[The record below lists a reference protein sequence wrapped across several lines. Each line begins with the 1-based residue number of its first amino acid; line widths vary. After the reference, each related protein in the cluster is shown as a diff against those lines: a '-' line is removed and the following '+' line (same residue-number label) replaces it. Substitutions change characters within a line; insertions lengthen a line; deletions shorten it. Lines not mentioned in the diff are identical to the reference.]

1 MPLHARELHLSP
13 RPNCGDTE
21 PPGTRLETPPPA
33 PAPHL
38 GPARSVWP
46 PALWQMAAGW
56 PPDPLPG
63 HTEVG
68 EPSGEAA
75 SRKTG
80 RKPSPP
86 HSHRDVVTGSR
97 KKKHTHTH
105 SVLCSPCASAL
116 GGRGAE
122 SLGPTPGPATD
133 QRCDSPSP
141 GLGALTRTTGR
152 RTPAARGRFGP
163 TREGEGEGIAAF
175 EGGGNLGFRARVCK
189 LEALRPDLPTR
200 ISGLA
205 ELFFFFEIGICCQHE
220 KFESF
225 PTKCRSFRFLK
236 ISPF

>member
-21 PPGTRLETPPPA
+21 QPGTRLETSPPA

-63 HTEVG
+63 HTDVG

-97 KKKHTHTH
+97 KKKHTHTVS
-105 SVLCSPCASAL
+105 SVLRAHRPWEAVGPRAWVPRPARPLTSGATHPPRASV
-116 GGRGAE
+116 
-122 SLGPTPGPATD
+122 
-133 QRCDSPSP
+133 PSP
-141 GLGALTRTTGR
+141 GR
-152 RTPAARGRFGP
+152 
-163 TREGEGEGIAAF
+163 REGGRPPREAVSGPREKAKGK
-175 EGGGNLGFRARVCK
+175 EPPPSKVEENLGFRARVCK

>member
-21 PPGTRLETPPPA
+21 QPGTRLEASPPA

-63 HTEVG
+63 HTDVG

-97 KKKHTHTH
+97 KTHTHTQCPLFSRAH
-105 SVLCSPCASAL
+105 RPWEAVGPRAWVPRPARPLTSGATHPPRASV
-116 GGRGAE
+116 
-122 SLGPTPGPATD
+122 
-133 QRCDSPSP
+133 PSP
-141 GLGALTRTTGR
+141 GR
-152 RTPAARGRFGP
+152 
-163 TREGEGEGIAAF
+163 REGGRPPREAVSGSREKAKGK
-175 EGGGNLGFRARVCK
+175 EPPPSKVEENLGFRPESANWK
-189 LEALRPDLPTR
+189 P
-200 ISGLA
+200 SGQTCPHAYLA
-205 ELFFFFEIGICCQHE
+205 WQNFFFF
-220 KFESF
+220 
-225 PTKCRSFRFLK
+225 
-236 ISPF
+236 

>member
-21 PPGTRLETPPPA
+21 QPGTRLETSPPA

-63 HTEVG
+63 HTDVG

-97 KKKHTHTH
+97 KTHTHTVS
-105 SVLCSPCASAL
+105 SVLPCASAL

-141 GLGALTRTTGR
+141 GLGPLTRTTGR

-163 TREGEGEGIAAF
+163 TREGEGEGTAAF
-175 EGGGNLGFRARVCK
+175 EGGGKPRLPGQSLQTGSPQARPAHTHIWLGR
-189 LEALRPDLPTR
+189 T
-200 ISGLA
+200 
-205 ELFFFFEIGICCQHE
+205 FFFF
-220 KFESF
+220 
-225 PTKCRSFRFLK
+225 LK
-236 ISPF
+236 SEFVANMKNLRASQQNAVLSVF

>member
-1 MPLHARELHLSP
+1 MPLRARELHLSP

-21 PPGTRLETPPPA
+21 QPGTRLEASPPTPA

-63 HTEVG
+63 HTDVG

-80 RKPSPP
+80 RKSSPP

-105 SVLCSPCASAL
+105 TVSSVLPCASAL

-122 SLGPTPGPATD
+122 SLGPTPGPASGATHPP
-133 QRCDSPSP
+133 RASVPSP
-141 GLGALTRTTGR
+141 GR
-152 RTPAARGRFGP
+152 
-163 TREGEGEGIAAF
+163 REGGRPPREAVSGSREKAKGK
-175 EGGGNLGFRARVCK
+175 EPPPSKVEENLGFPARVCK

-205 ELFFFFEIGICCQHE
+205 ELFFF
-220 KFESF
+220 
-225 PTKCRSFRFLK
+225 
-236 ISPF
+236 

>member
-13 RPNCGDTE
+13 RPNRGDTE
-21 PPGTRLETPPPA
+21 QPGTRLETSPPA

-63 HTEVG
+63 HTDVG

-97 KKKHTHTH
+97 KKTHTHTVS
-105 SVLCSPCASAL
+105 SVLRAHRPWEAVGPRAWVPRPARPLTSGATHPPRASVPSPRRRE
-116 GGRGAE
+116 GGRPPREAVSGPREKAKGKEPPPSKVEETSASGPE
-122 SLGPTPGPATD
+122 SANWK
-133 QRCDSPSP
+133 PSGQTCP
-141 GLGALTRTTGR
+141 HAY
-152 RTPAARGRFGP
+152 
-163 TREGEGEGIAAF
+163 
-175 EGGGNLGFRARVCK
+175 
-189 LEALRPDLPTR
+189 
-200 ISGLA
+200 LA
-205 ELFFFFEIGICCQHE
+205 WQNFFFF
-220 KFESF
+220 
-225 PTKCRSFRFLK
+225 LK
-236 ISPF
+236 SEFVANMKNLRASQQNAVLSVF